1 MLRVRIFNSLNPTR
15 RNMNEKYVT
24 YPALYTTL
32 KTHTTD
38 QHGPH
43 DRTQGKAGKN
53 KQTNN

>member
-1 MLRVRIFNSLNPTR
+1 MPSTLAR

-32 KTHTTD
+32 KTRTTD